1 LTVSIAE
8 AMRIRTNA
16 PPWAHPYHW
25 WGTPWAKTSD
35 PELPELVAE
44 GWLSA
49 EAAESLAAVVTRGA
63 SIVVLGAASG
73 AGKSRLLW
81 AVAKE
86 LSASRARVYWRG
98 LHESLD
104 FLEAT
109 EPGLTTILVNE
120 ISPHLPVYAWGPL
133 VGQLA
138 RCAGHGCQILATGH
152 AGTVMEWLELIG
164 RPELCIPQEARG
176 FMAVAAV
183 IEPSG
188 VRIEP
193 ITPLGV
199 VMLEGLD
206 PTGSV
211 GARS

>member
-1 LTVSIAE
+1 
-8 AMRIRTNA
+8 
-16 PPWAHPYHW
+16 
-25 WGTPWAKTSD
+25 
-35 PELPELVAE
+35 LPELVAE

-49 EAAESLAAVVTRGA
+49 DAAESLAALVARAA
-63 SIVVLGAASG
+63 SIVVLGAESG

-81 AVAKE
+81 AVANE
-86 LSASRARVYWRG
+86 LTASRARVYWRG
-98 LHESLD
+98 IHESLD
-104 FLEAT
+104 FLDAT

-120 ISPHLPVYAWGPL
+120 ISPHLPVYAWGPI

-138 RCAGHGCQILATGH
+138 RCAGHGYQILATAH

-164 RPELCIPQEARG
+164 RPELCIPQEARS

-183 IEPSG
+183 IEHGG

-193 ITPLGV
+193 ISPPGA

-206 PTGSV
+206 PAGSV